1 MLTSTNEAAFETL
14 FLHTS
19 PVPDQIAEAR
29 RVLSAIDGATL
40 TSAALRVL
48 QRSGPKPTRVP
59 TPGSTMWFRRDRS
72 RRTGWQFLVAAPQE
86 HSYRQVT
93 WWLTTDGQWLQSD
106 QSFQRSA
113 FQMTNTAPFELNRA
127 QLEQLLGSRSSRVA
141 TWLTKPRGRLNAG
154 VE

>member
-1 MLTSTNEAAFETL
+1 MSPTETAFETL
-14 FLHTS
+14 SLHTS
-19 PVPDQIAEAR
+19 PVPDQISEAR
-29 RVLSAIDGATL
+29 RVLSAIDGAAF

-48 QRSGPKPTRVP
+48 PRPGPKPTRVP
-59 TPGSTMWFRRDRS
+59 TPGSTMWFRLDRS
-72 RRTGWQFLVAAPQE
+72 RRSGWKFLVAAPQE

-93 WWLTTDGQWLQSD
+93 WWLTTDGEWLQSD

-127 QLEQLLGSRSSRVA
+127 GLEQLLRSRASRVN
-141 TWLTKPRGRLNAG
+141 TWLTGPRGHLSAG